1 MRIET
6 TEGGQHPDNVV
17 EAAVR
22 QARRWVGR
30 PETPLL
36 ARAALGPFA
45 PRERDPSGKWLP
57 QALWAYSRTLQF
69 WREPPPPRAGE
80 IVTSP
85 ILTTALGGGDCDD
98 IAAQLAAFAASLGA
112 SSWIGRL
119 FTSADYSQAHI
130 LVAMSPSWWPDG
142 GPAVIVDPE
151 RGGPISADQVIGIR
165 WAPVLT
171 DRPDVIPDASMSA
184 GQGPTANHLQGG
196 LSRARHLSSRPKAPF
211 GARPYRRAG
220 SAARARA

>member
-1 MRIET
+1 MRLEKTET
-6 TEGGQHPDNVV
+6 GQHPDQVV
-17 EAAVR
+17 RAAVR

-45 PRERDPSGKWLP
+45 PRERDASGLWLP
-57 QALWAYSRTLQF
+57 MAMWRYSKTLQF

-119 FTSADYSQAHI
+119 YTSGDYSQAHI
-130 LVAMSPSWWPDG
+130 LVAMSPSWWPG
-142 GPAVIVDPE
+142 GEAVIIDPE
-151 RGGPISADQVIGIR
+151 RVGPINASQVVGVR

-171 DRPDVIPDASMSA
+171 DRPGTMPGASSA
-184 GQGPTANHLQGG
+184 DQGSAANRLQGG
-196 LSRARHLSSRPKAPF
+196 LSRARRLSSRPKTPF
-211 GARPYRRAG
+211 RARAYRRPG
-220 SAARARA
+220 GAARARA